1 MLDRVEEKRFGL
13 TSIPFKP
20 SVMPKPQYDGVFY
33 KSTKPAHEIDAFKRM
48 KNPELELIKKQDIQA
63 VHLGPGAA

>member
-1 MLDRVEEKRFGL
+1 
-13 TSIPFKP
+13 
-20 SVMPKPQYDGVFY
+20 MPKPQYDGVFY